1 MTTFTIRDFF
11 SKKFED
17 ESTNI
22 LLDNAPY
29 FSEDAV
35 IDYVM
40 QIQKYALKEYISYLE
55 IGRASCRERV

>member
-40 QIQKYALKEYISYLE
+40 QIQK
-55 IGRASCRERV
+55 